1 MLPTPW
7 KKFVHPGKA
16 YRLECP
22 AHWDQVVKDEG
33 RDCGFGPHER
43 DDVGLW
49 ISIMPMSVDT
59 ARMTEDL
66 PKLMQQS
73 LPVADSGPIR
83 RDESLRDFALKAD
96 ILKEGQAGHY
106 WIIAGGDLVL
116 FASSQVPVAER
127 DEWNPAF
134 ARLLASL
141 EITRDDELLFRQ
153 LANDV
158 LEQLSERYPDQ
169 DFKHD
174 EKGIRGKNQ
183 VVYLSNLLREVK
195 AAPDRRAQLVKH
207 FVSSLGDMHGVAMGE
222 ETWEEA
228 KARLVPI
235 LKHHSYFKSGGPAQH
250 QLRIDWVGD
259 VKICYALRSK
269 NIFRFVTNWDVGRW
283 ETDNDTVHQVAI
295 ENLTSLAW
303 PSRLEGSRQ
312 HDGGRVVLVLTDDS
326 LSSSRLLHPDL
337 HKLFSG
343 PLGSPFY
350 AGIPDRDTLVLF
362 SNRRALKQ
370 RIGRRLTK
378 DCRTSGYPITDKPFL
393 VTADGIAL
401 GT

>member
-7 KKFVHPGKA
+7 KKFVHPAKA

-22 AHWDQVVKDEG
+22 AHWDQVVKDVG

-59 ARMTEDL
+59 ERMTEDL
-66 PKLMQQS
+66 PKLMEQA
-73 LPVADSGPIR
+73 LAKGDAGPMA
-83 RDESLRDFALKAD
+83 RDPTLRHFGLKAD
-96 ILKEGQAGHY
+96 IVKEGQAGHY
-106 WIIAGGDLVL
+106 WIVAGGDLIL
-116 FASSQVPVAER
+116 FASSQVPAAER
-127 DEWNPAF
+127 DEWNPPF
-134 ARLLASL
+134 ARLMASL
-141 EITRDDELLFRQ
+141 EITRHDELLFRQ
-153 LANDV
+153 LAIEV
-158 LEQLSERYPDQ
+158 LEQLRERFPDQ

-174 EKGIRGKNQ
+174 EKGIRGKNR
-183 VVYLSNLLREVK
+183 VVYLSNLLREVQ
-195 AAPDRRAQLVKH
+195 AAPARRAKIVEH
-207 FVSSLGDMHGVAMGE
+207 FVSSLGDMGDVPMGE

-228 KARLVPI
+228 KARLVPV

-250 QLRIDWVGD
+250 QLRIDWIGD

-269 NIFRFVTNWDVGRW
+269 NIFRFVTDW
-283 ETDNDTVHQVAI
+283 ETNNDAVHQIAI
-295 ENLTSLAW
+295 DNLARLTW

-350 AGIPDRDTLVLF
+350 AGIPDRDTLVLY
-362 SNRRALKQ
+362 SNRRSLKQ

-378 DCRTSGYPITDKPFL
+378 DCRTSAYPISDKPFL
-393 VTADGIAL
+393 VTADGIAA
-401 GT
+401 GG